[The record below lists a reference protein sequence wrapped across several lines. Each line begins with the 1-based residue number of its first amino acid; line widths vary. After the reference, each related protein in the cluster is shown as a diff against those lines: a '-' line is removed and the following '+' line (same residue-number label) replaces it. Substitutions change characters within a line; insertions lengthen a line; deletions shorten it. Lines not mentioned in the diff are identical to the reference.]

1 VSVYELK
8 SGERNLY
15 TFDWEDDMPNMSPFP
30 SISSVTY
37 TITPSYSPQ
46 RLYAVQTSEDFTNYK
61 SSVLLAGAVHG
72 ETYQVTAACTLSNGE
87 VLKEGITIRGF
98 A

>member
-15 TFDWEDDMPNMSPFP
+15 TFDWTSDLPSASPLP
-30 SISSVTY
+30 TISSVSY
-37 TITPSYSPQ
+37 SIVPSYSPQ
-46 RLYAVQTSEDFTNYK
+46 RLYAVSTSEDFSNYR

-87 VLKEGITIRGF
+87 VLKEGITIRGL